1 MSIAVKNENPFI
13 FVHLPRTAGRSITQA
28 LESAVNEKY
37 ILKFIQPHPINIRYK
52 NDDGSYE
59 YEKRVVR
66 QLGLDPPSIS
76 NLRSKEDESYTFL
89 HSSLE
94 DFSAALN
101 SDLEEYYKFTAVRNP
116 WDMVLSY
123 HNYSNHIRKLHE
135 PFNEKR
141 FTEESIP
148 FVATHHDQ
156 VKMVSLNGKIKLN
169 KFIKFENLKQGFKE
183 ILADLKLPQTDL
195 PNIREGSKSVKDY
208 RKFYNDES
216 REKVEDL
223 FKDYIEIF
231 NYEF

>member
-13 FVHLPRTAGRSITQA
+13 FIHLPRTAGRSITQA
-28 LESAVNEKY
+28 LESVVNEQY
-37 ILKFIQPHPINIRYK
+37 ILKFIQSHPINIRYK

-59 YEKRVVR
+59 HEKRVVR

-76 NLRSKEDESYTFL
+76 KPRSKEDESYAFL

-101 SDLEEYYKFTAVRNP
+101 SDLEEYYKFTVVRNP
-116 WDMVLSY
+116 WDMTLSY
-123 HNYSNHIRKLHE
+123 YNYANHIRKLHE

-141 FTEESIP
+141 FAEESIAL
-148 FVATHHDQ
+148 VTAHDQ
-156 VKMVSLNGKIKLN
+156 VKMVSLGGRIKLN

-183 ILADLKLPQTDL
+183 TLVDLKLPQTAL
-195 PNIREGSKSVKDY
+195 PDIRESSESVKDY

-216 REKVEDL
+216 RKKVEDL
-223 FKDYIEIF
+223 FKEYIEVF